1 MHSSC
6 LISLENILAD
16 TEEKAIDKNK
26 VLSLKIR

>member
-16 TEEKAIDKNK
+16 AEEKAIDKNGI
-26 VLSLKIR
+26 LSLKNR